1 MDLRLKFVFSLSTF
15 LFLLNETINQEE
27 SIARAST
34 LYPSLITPAATEFY
48 EHYREDPKNAYYT
61 HAMVYSPAVLL
72 LRDDSGEWRR
82 PVEVD
87 VLTSAAVNA
96 GEIRRELEREERA
109 RRERVEWEI
118 WKRRGEERRR
128 EVEKAT
134 MEKERVKR
142 EKEKAKQEKEKAKQE
157 KENEKQEKE
166 NEKQENE
173 NEKQENEKL
182 KQVKEKLK
190 QEKEK
195 LEKEKVEVAA
205 LKMEKAELTG
215 FQQEMMK
222 SGDENQ
228 TKETEKGEETDS
240 RNEKEETSLEQ
251 EKADAEVE
259 EEKEEWDWEE
269 IKAEKLEENQEEKA
283 TDSPEGGSSADTEI
297 KKAEESKGASI
308 QDDQPQPEAPP
319 EVIQEATSSTTTP
332 HPLSPQIQ
340 ASQIPEPDSDVR
352 FAIALSNAET
362 QIQFTMYNRISRIL
376 HLFQLHQTPH
386 LILGSFGTG
395 VFQNR
400 IELVATIFAN
410 LLVKPGG
417 RFKNVFKTVVFAILG
432 KETVRGFQSVFSRI
446 EKRAQRERGTDRTCV
461 FFDDDGSDGDVR
473 EGKEE
478 KKMRMM
484 RWRER
489 KIALADAARAEAEVA
504 SFVADEAAYLAAQ
517 AAALADAAHI
527 GAVSAV
533 QTGPAV
539 DDDNDKIAE
548 DGMMILTNDGFE
560 EESAKAMIIDDG
572 KDFEMLEMNSLSA
585 SYDEDQISKLE
596 DVDVEMATS

>member
-1 MDLRLKFVFSLSTF
+1 MK
-15 LFLLNETINQEE
+15 TINQEE

-34 LYPSLITPAATEFY
+34 LYPSLITPAAAEFY
-48 EHYREDPKNAYYT
+48 KHYREDPKNAYYT

-96 GEIRRELEREERA
+96 GEIRRELEREERE

-134 MEKERVKR
+134 MERERVKR
-142 EKEKAKQEKEKAKQE
+142 VKEEAKQEKEKAKQE
-157 KENEKQEKE
+157 KENEKQE
-166 NEKQENE
+166 NE
-173 NEKQENEKL
+173 NEKQESEKL
-182 KQVKEKLK
+182 KQEKEKLK

-205 LKMEKAELTG
+205 LKKEKAGLAG

-240 RNEKEETSLEQ
+240 RNEKEETFLEQ

-259 EEKEEWDWEE
+259 EEKEEWEWEE

-283 TDSPEGGSSADTEI
+283 TDSPKGGSSTTEI

-319 EVIQEATSSTTTP
+319 EVIQEPTSSTTTP

-352 FAIALSNAET
+352 FAVALSNAET

-478 KKMRMM
+478 KRMRMM

-489 KIALADAARAEAEVA
+489 RTALADAARAEAEVA

-517 AAALADAAHI
+517 AAAVADAAHI
-527 GAVSAV
+527 GAAS
-533 QTGPAV
+533 GPAV
-539 DDDNDKIAE
+539 GGSDKIAE
-548 DGMMILTNDGFE
+548 DGMMNLTNE
-560 EESAKAMIIDDG
+560 EESAKAMITDDG
-572 KDFEMLEMNSLSA
+572 KDFEMLEINSLSA

-596 DVDVEMATS
+596 DDVEMATSW